1 MNQVVSESRV
11 LIAPSV
17 LSADFGRLAEQVQVA
32 TEAGADLIHVD
43 VMDGVFVPN
52 ISFGEVVVDA
62 IRGATHLPLN
72 IHLMVREPDAL
83 MATFLKSETDQILV
97 HAEACQHLHRTVSN
111 VKEQGNQVGVAIN
124 PGTPV
129 AAVEEVLSI
138 LDIVMVMS
146 VNPGFAGQSFIPES
160 VDKIRRLRKVIDE
173 RGLAAARGGGRRSQ
187 GRLDGAGI
195 CEGRGDDP
203 GSGQRDFQQQGIGS
217 GGNAGYAGV
226 PGGID
231 LAVEQLDELFSGQT
245 CFSEFFQECAYPY
258 FAVIR
263 DIDTMPFTRLGKNHM
278 AAPLSYE
285 TPSGPFKRSHG
296 FAAGNDWEWRHIT
309 PEPAL
314 ARQLRRVRASWAASV
329 LPEIPKSPVPHR
341 RLTPASLPLATE
353 PATDYFP

>member
-1 MNQVVSESRV
+1 MGQRDSESRV

-17 LSADFGRLAEQVQVA
+17 LSADFGRLAEQVQAA

-72 IHLMVREPDAL
+72 IHLMVREPDVL
-83 MATFLKSETDQILV
+83 MSTFLKSETDQILV

-160 VDKIRRLRKVIDE
+160 VNKIRRLRKIIDKD
-173 RGLAAARGGGRRSQ
+173 GLAAQIEVDGGVKADWTAQESVKAGATILVAGSAIFNGRESVPEAMRGMRGC
-187 GRLDGAGI
+187 LAG
-195 CEGRGDDP
+195 
-203 GSGQRDFQQQGIGS
+203 
-217 GGNAGYAGV
+217 
-226 PGGID
+226 
-231 LAVEQLDELFSGQT
+231 
-245 CFSEFFQECAYPY
+245 
-258 FAVIR
+258 
-263 DIDTMPFTRLGKNHM
+263 
-278 AAPLSYE
+278 
-285 TPSGPFKRSHG
+285 
-296 FAAGNDWEWRHIT
+296 
-309 PEPAL
+309 
-314 ARQLRRVRASWAASV
+314 
-329 LPEIPKSPVPHR
+329 LP
-341 RLTPASLPLATE
+341 
-353 PATDYFP
+353 